1 MHVLTVNH
9 ISKTYGEKILFDD
22 VTFGVEMG
30 DKIGIIGVNGTG
42 KSTFMN
48 VVAGIEPPDS
58 GSILVVGGVTVRML
72 SQNPAFDPESTVLE
86 HVLGGESE
94 PMRAVRAYTEA
105 LAALE
110 LRPEDSELQNR
121 LVHANERMDEF
132 DAWGIESEAK
142 IALTKLGIDR
152 FDAKLGTLSGGQ
164 RKRVAMAAALVQPAD
179 VLLLDEPTNH
189 IDNES
194 VSWLEGMLQKRKGA
208 LIMITHDRYFLD
220 RVSNRILEL
229 DRGRA
234 FFYTANYSQFLELKL
249 DREERE
255 AASESKRQNLLRNEL
270 AWMRRGA
277 KARTTKQ
284 QARIQRFEA
293 LQAAAPERTGGKL
306 EVSVASSRLGKKIVE
321 IEGLT
326 KAFAG
331 QTVIRDFNYIAVP
344 EDRVGIVGRNGLG
357 KSTLL
362 KMIAGQI
369 EPDSGEVAL
378 GPTVRLGVFSQEREE
393 MDDSLRVIEYIRE
406 GAERVTTADGTT
418 VTASQM
424 LERFLFA
431 SSQQWT
437 PIAKLSGGEKRRL
450 QLLRVLMEAP
460 NVLLLDEPTNDL
472 DITTLT
478 VLEDYLD
485 DFPGVV
491 FVVSHDRYFLDRTVD
506 RIFAFEGNGVV
517 TQHVGNFSNYE
528 AHAGQHDSQSSANS
542 GAGSGVHSAA
552 VAKEASGTAIA
563 KEALSTADSQ
573 GKSAVVT
580 TNESFG
586 GRSGADSDSQPQRPL
601 KMSYKEQ
608 KEFDTIDEE
617 IAEAEESLQTLSQRM
632 EAAVSDSMLLQ
643 QLLVEQ
649 QELEAKLEQMM
660 ERWAYLNELAE
671 WIAAN
676 KKS

>member
-1 MHVLTVNH
+1 MHVLTVDH
-9 ISKTYGEKILFDD
+9 ISKSYGEKVLFQD
-22 VTFGVEMG
+22 VSFGVEMG

-42 KSTFMN
+42 KSTFLN
-48 VVAGIEPPDS
+48 VVAGLEPPDS
-58 GSILVVGGVTVRML
+58 GSILVGGGVTLQML
-72 SQNPAFDPESTVLE
+72 SQNPPFDPELTVLE
-86 HVLGGESE
+86 HVLSGDSNQ
-94 PMRAVRAYTEA
+94 MRAVRAYAEA
-105 LAALE
+105 LQALE
-110 LRPEDSELQNR
+110 LLPGDSGLQER
-121 LVHANERMDEF
+121 LVRANQQMDELE
-132 DAWGIESEAK
+132 AWGIESEAK
-142 IALTKLGIDR
+142 TALTKLGIGR

-194 VSWLEGMLQKRKGA
+194 VAWLEQMLQKRKGA

-234 FFYTANYSQFLELKL
+234 YFYTANYSRFLELKL

-255 AASESKRQNLLRNEL
+255 AASESKRQNLLRSEL

-293 LQAAAPERTGGKL
+293 LQSAAPEKAGGKL
-306 EVSVASSRLGKKIVE
+306 DVSVASSRLGKKILE
-321 IEGLT
+321 IDGLT
-326 KAFAG
+326 KSFEG
-331 QTVIRDFNYIAVP
+331 GRPVIRDFSYIAVP
-344 EDRVGIVGRNGLG
+344 DDRVGIVGRNGLG

-362 KMIAGQI
+362 KLIAGKL
-369 EPDSGEVAL
+369 EPDAGTVSL

-393 MDDSLRVIEYIRE
+393 MDDSLRVIDYIRE

-418 VTASQM
+418 VTAGQM
-424 LERFLFA
+424 LERFLFPPA
-431 SSQQWT
+431 QQWT

-491 FVVSHDRYFLDRTVD
+491 FTVSHDRYFLDRTMD
-506 RIFAFEGNGVV
+506 RIFAFEGDGVI

-528 AHAGQHDSQSSANS
+528 EYASVSGGGGGGGQSAAAVRSGIAGGGKA
-542 GAGSGVHSAA
+542 GAGERNETSAPGGLPG
-552 VAKEASGTAIA
+552 SDGTAG
-563 KEALSTADSQ
+563 STA
-573 GKSAVVT
+573 A
-580 TNESFG
+580 G
-586 GRSGADSDSQPQRPL
+586 GSGETQRSV

-608 KEFDTIDEE
+608 KEFETIDDV
-617 IAEAEESLQTLSQRM
+617 IAETEEAQQALAKRM
-632 EAAVSDSMLLQ
+632 EEASSDSALLQ
-643 QLLVEQ
+643 QLLKEQ
-649 QELEAKLEQMM
+649 QELEEKLEQLMD
-660 ERWAYLNELAE
+660 RWAYLNELAE
-671 WIAAN
+671 RIAAS
-676 KKS
+676 KKG